1 MNPPPVPPFFVVT
14 ERPRRS
20 TRSTL
25 SRVFSFVSSLAV
37 VGLICFGVYLGI
49 TTNKP
54 FKQGADGRT
63 PGLVKATPEA
73 PRPIMPPSGGK
84 QPEPIQPV
92 VHNPMPGP
100 GSGGV
105 QTASPNDPK
114 AEKITQADA
123 LVHAALK
130 AAKQG
135 MFVRAND
142 LADEA
147 RRVCPDHPAATG
159 ARYLAAY
166 AKEYPALADE
176 ARSRI
181 GGDNVD
187 LGPKFG
193 RAAFVEREG
202 DTYKFRW
209 QGGAL
214 KLTITELDATDGV
227 RFSITRQFLGNADFT
242 ANHLILA
249 AVHHLKNIDETGG
262 CNVEAPEKCLAAAV
276 GRCKQAAGQDDE
288 AAEHAK
294 HMLALFAW
302 LEAHP
307 GASEV
312 ADEG

>member
-54 FKQGADGRT
+54 FKQGADGRA
-63 PGLVKATPEA
+63 PGLVNAPPEA
-73 PRPIMPPSGGK
+73 PRPIMPPSGGNP
-84 QPEPIQPV
+84 PEPIQPV
-92 VHNPMPGP
+92 VHNPMPGA

-114 AEKITQADA
+114 AEKIARADA

-135 MFVRAND
+135 MFVKAND

-159 ARYLAAY
+159 AWYLAAY

-176 ARSRI
+176 ARERI
-181 GGDNVD
+181 SGDNVD

-209 QGGAL
+209 EGGKL
-214 KLTITELDATDGV
+214 ELTITELDAMDGV

-262 CNVEAPEKCLAAAV
+262 GNVEAPEKCLAAAV
-276 GRCKQAAGQDDE
+276 DRCKQAAGQDDA

-294 HMLALFAW
+294 HMIALFAW
-302 LEAHP
+302 LEAQP
-307 GASEV
+307 AANDV

>member
-1 MNPPPVPPFFVVT
+1 MNPPPVPPFVIVT
-14 ERPRRS
+14 ERPRRP
-20 TRSTL
+20 TRSMW
-25 SRVFSFVSSLAV
+25 SRVYSLVSSLAV
-37 VGLICFGVYLGI
+37 VGLICCGVYFGV
-49 TTNKP
+49 TSNKP
-54 FKQGADGRT
+54 FMKGAEGRA
-63 PGLVKATPEA
+63 PGLVNAPPEA
-73 PRPIMPPSGGK
+73 ARPIMPPSGGK

-92 VHNPMPGP
+92 VHNPMPGA

-105 QTASPNDPK
+105 QPASPNDPK
-114 AEKITQADA
+114 AEKIARADA
-123 LVHAALK
+123 LVHASLK

-135 MFVRAND
+135 MFVKAND

-159 ARYLAAY
+159 AWYLAAY
-166 AKEYPALADE
+166 AKEYPDLADK
-176 ARSRI
+176 ARAGI

-209 QGGAL
+209 QGGRL
-214 KLTITELDATDGV
+214 ELTITELDTTDGV
-227 RFSITRQFLGNADFT
+227 RFSITRQFLSNADFT

-288 AAEHAK
+288 AAEHAE

-302 LEAHP
+302 LE
-307 GASEV
+307 SEPTANQV
-312 ADEG
+312 VSER